1 MGGGRLSLS
10 LSLSLVSFLFAI
22 YFFNFLNLFA
32 RLVILSVAKNPK
44 NLRYALFMDTSLA
57 LSMTNS
63 GFCLKM
69 TDKENALCHLAT
81 INKSHN
87 FTHQKHFFA
96 QILGAK
102 FTNFTRFFG
111 LPRSLCSLA
120 MTARHKFKFFIQ
132 NSRHFINSTHFV
144 NSKHFTNSIHFIN
157 FIQNSK
163 HFVNP
168 THFITLSQISSHT
181 QGFFIFLPQVFAQF
195 LLINSLQRSSYGRQD
210 TKAPF

>member
-1 MGGGRLSLS
+1 MGGGLLS

-163 HFVNP
+163 HFVNS
-168 THFITLSQISSHT
+168 THFINLTQISSHT